1 VGGDLA
7 SETSIMRFPVNF
19 LRLGADVS
27 EVADPLVGPLTP
39 MTVKAALRPL
49 EGQCC
54 GDLGPTW

>member
-1 VGGDLA
+1 
-7 SETSIMRFPVNF
+7 MRFPVNF